1 MQNGTHSHCNITI
14 IYAIMQYHSV
24 YIHKIT
30 CSMISSDVLKSCVPF
45 ADKTE
50 ASRLPANGQRESSAG
65 CSLSVPHLLAHQKET
80 QVISLACIHMC

>member
-14 IYAIMQYHSV
+14 IYAIMQYHGV

-30 CSMISSDVLKSCVPF
+30 CSSGVLKSCVPF

-50 ASRLPANGQRESSAG
+50 TSRLPANGQRESSAG
-65 CSLSVPHLLAHQKET
+65 CSLFVPHLLAHQKET